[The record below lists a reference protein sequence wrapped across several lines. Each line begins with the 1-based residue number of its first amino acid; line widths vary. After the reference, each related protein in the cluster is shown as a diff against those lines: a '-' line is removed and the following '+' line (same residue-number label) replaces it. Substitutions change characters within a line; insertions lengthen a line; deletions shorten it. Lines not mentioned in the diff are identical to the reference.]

1 MSRRIGVNEF
11 MQYDFVPP
19 HAAGATAWP
28 APGTPPG
35 PPPGSNIGSST
46 TIRHIGRSSNE
57 TITHHVHEVVTNFV
71 PPLGAS
77 ATALPAQSRAAS
89 RSPPPRRVTSA
100 TALPAQSRAASRSPP
115 PRRETRAPCP
125 APNGGRVTRG
135 FAATPQSDQRYLLVD
150 VRLGDLLRQ
159 MSPTQ
164 GMNLFINALWRHE
177 HAESGIIGQTD
188 LSIDESSTTIYWN
201 LEVMGG
207 RPRGR
212 VADLHVVEWSFETP

>member
-1 MSRRIGVNEF
+1 MSRRIGVNDLP
-11 MQYDFVPP
+11 QYDFMHVA
-19 HAAGATAWP
+19 HLAGATAWP

-71 PPLGAS
+71 PPLELS
-77 ATALPAQSRAAS
+77 ATAL
-89 RSPPPRRVTSA
+89 TNA
-100 TALPAQSRAASRSPP
+100 TALTAQSRAASRSPP

-177 HAESGIIGQTD
+177 HGESGIIGQTD
-188 LSIDESSTTIYWN
+188 LSIDESSTTIHWN

-212 VADLHVVEWSFETP
+212 VADLQVVEWDFENP